1 MLSSFFSKSKPINYI
16 AVALYMALLFGIAH
30 YKRGFNV
37 NSSDVFLTVLSF
49 FIYILP
55 MLVLN
60 FVAKKND
67 LINKGTFTILLYA
80 FLTAMLPRSLI
91 SFQVLLSNMLVL
103 MALQNISY
111 IRNEKNIKAKV
122 FNASICIALASLA
135 YFWSIGFL
143 VLVFFG
149 VFFFEPKN
157 YRNWII
163 PFIGIIT
170 VYVFANC
177 ITLILYDSFF
187 SLRSHIK
194 PFSFSFQ
201 GYLAKD
207 HLFSV
212 GILIICIVF
221 FFSIYLIKF
230 GRKAA
235 KTKPIARIVI
245 MYLILAIGVGV
256 IAPEKST
263 SELFFITPP
272 LALIGTTYL
281 EMDYHLFAKE
291 INIWVFICLPF
302 ILVFI

>member
-16 AVALYMALLFGIAH
+16 AVALYMTLFFSIAH
-30 YKRGFNV
+30 NKRDFEVDSGYF
-37 NSSDVFLTVLSF
+37 FLKVLSL

-60 FVAKKND
+60 FVAQKND
-67 LINKGTFTILLYA
+67 LTNKGTFTILLYA
-80 FLTAMLPRSLI
+80 FLTAIFPRALI
-91 SFQVLLSNMLVL
+91 DFPVLLSNVFVL
-103 MALQNISY
+103 MALQNILRM
-111 IRNEKNIKAKV
+111 RNEKHIKASI
-122 FNASICIALASLA
+122 FNASIYIALASLA

-143 VLVFFG
+143 FFVFLG
-149 VFFFEPKN
+149 VFYFEPKN

-163 PFIGIIT
+163 PCIGIIM

-177 ITLILYDSFF
+177 ITLIFYDSFF

-201 GYLAKD
+201 NYLVKD
-207 HLFSV
+207 HFFSV
-212 GILIICIVF
+212 GILLICIVF
-221 FFSIYLIKF
+221 FFSIYLLKF

-235 KTKPIARIVI
+235 KNKPIVRIIIV
-245 MYLILAIGVGV
+245 YLILAIGVGV
-256 IAPEKST
+256 IAPEKNT

-281 EMDYHLFAKE
+281 EMDYRLFVKE
-291 INIWVFICLPF
+291 INIWVFILLPF
-302 ILVFI
+302 ILMFL